1 VNPYLM
7 TVGAFDRPNAQL
19 FNFPILSRNPWI
31 STVLN
36 YRIYDSR
43 IARSRLQS
51 VAESRDRCV
60 SLATS
65 AGSRTR
71 DASQARALL
80 SGCRKPEHNG
90 SLRAAIYLRVC
101 ARRKIP

>member
-1 VNPYLM
+1 VNPYPM
-7 TVGAFDRPNAQL
+7 TVGGFDRPSAQL
-19 FNFPILSRNPWI
+19 LNFPILSRNPWI

-60 SLATS
+60 SGNKRWVTNKGCIS
-65 AGSRTR
+65 GEST
-71 DASQARALL
+71 ALGL
-80 SGCRKPEHNG
+80 
-90 SLRAAIYLRVC
+90 
-101 ARRKIP
+101 